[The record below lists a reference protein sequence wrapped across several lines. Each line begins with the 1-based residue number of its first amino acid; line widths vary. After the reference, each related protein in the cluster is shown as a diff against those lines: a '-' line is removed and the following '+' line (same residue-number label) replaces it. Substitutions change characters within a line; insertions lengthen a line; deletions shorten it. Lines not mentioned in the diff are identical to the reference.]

1 MAKTVFLHQLY
12 GFFRQVFLAIILSS
26 MGFFF
31 FLKKPFSKY
40 NLIENPTHIRDIEL
54 LRQRLQ
60 SLEPAQPPPQPWEWL
75 PRNRGLQPPVDKPT
89 SRAHGCSC
97 LAQYMQTAS
106 HSKTR
111 MDEILGTFSL
121 SPNKNQKEN
130 TDPLPHTHTPCNG
143 WFTLI
148 IPAPFTWSSGSHWWG
163 LPLGQ
168 EVSQLCLFHRGQFSC
183 KKFMNS

>member
-26 MGFFF
+26 MKFFF

-40 NLIENPTHIRDIEL
+40 NLIEKPTHIRDIEL

-97 LAQYMQTAS
+97 LAPYMQTAS

-111 MDEILGTFSL
+111 MDEILGTFSR

-130 TDPLPHTHTPCNG
+130 TDPLTPPTHTHHV
-143 WFTLI
+143 LD
-148 IPAPFTWSSGSHWWG
+148 G
-163 LPLGQ
+163 L
-168 EVSQLCLFHRGQFSC
+168 R
-183 KKFMNS
+183 